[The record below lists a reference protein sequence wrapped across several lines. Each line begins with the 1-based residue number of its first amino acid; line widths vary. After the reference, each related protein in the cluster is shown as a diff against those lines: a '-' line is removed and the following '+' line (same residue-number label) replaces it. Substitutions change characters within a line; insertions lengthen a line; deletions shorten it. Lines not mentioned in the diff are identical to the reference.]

1 MAKVP
6 NPWDN
11 NDNNPWEGNDKPV
24 NKPKVTDFTKIKKPD
39 GFEFKW
45 QWGVVLVLLVWLASL
60 LSGSA

>member
-24 NKPKVTDFTKIKKPD
+24 NKPKVTDFTKIKKRLTVSSSN
-39 GFEFKW
+39 GN
-45 QWGVVLVLLVWLASL
+45 GA
-60 LSGSA
+60 

>member
-24 NKPKVTDFTKIKKPD
+24 NKPKVTDFTKNKKPD
-39 GFEFKW
+39 GFEFN
-45 QWGVVLVLLVWLASL
+45 GNGA
-60 LSGSA
+60 

>member
-39 GFEFKW
+39 GFAMGRSPGAF
-45 QWGVVLVLLVWLASL
+45 GLAGFRL